1 MQVRHGL
8 AGIRA
13 VVEHEAKTI
22 LLEAKLLR
30 DRGGFEH
37 QMAEHLVIL
46 RRRFGDA
53 RDGFLRNQQNVR
65 RRLWVDVA
73 KGDDEVVFINDLRR
87 DFARDDFFKQGLVHT
102 LSSGRRI
109 GDRGAWLDRSFD
121 HQAALEIVRV
131 NAETH
136 AQVIHDLVL
145 QILAARAPA
154 AGPGQMFYAAAQ
166 TAKPDHP
173 R

>member
-1 MQVRHGL
+1 MQMRHGF
-8 AGIRA
+8 AGVRA
-13 VVEHEAKTI
+13 VVEDEPKTI
-22 LLEAKLLR
+22 LREAQFLR
-30 DRGGFEH
+30 DFARLEH
-37 QMAEHLVIL
+37 QVAENLVIL

-53 RDGFLRNQQNVR
+53 GNGFLRDQQNVR
-65 RRLWVDVA
+65 RGLRVDVA
-73 KGDDEVVFINDLRR
+73 KRDDEVVFINNLRR